1 MMFAMSNPVEYSIE
15 HLADVSKDIPNMVVQ
30 LSFLVMSGIIVL
42 VFAFAKNLKGARIG
56 VMTTLLI
63 EYMFLILGSTVIYRT
78 SGDTYM
84 YKLTPFWS
92 YVAIADGQKE
102 LIEENLLNVALGIPF
117 GFLLSFICTKN
128 ALLKSFLF
136 GAAFSACI
144 ELSQLFFNRGLCE
157 FDDLFHNTLGSVVG
171 CGIGMLMIIGI
182 RKVMGVKF
190 FEPPSSSSQG
200 GRHISHQA
208 SLLPEERGCNR
219 PQCCFSTSPSLLQ
232 GELHILTKPQ

>member
-1 MMFAMSNPVEYSIE
+1 
-15 HLADVSKDIPNMVVQ
+15 
-30 LSFLVMSGIIVL
+30 
-42 VFAFAKNLKGARIG
+42 
-56 VMTTLLI
+56 
-63 EYMFLILGSTVIYRT
+63 
-78 SGDTYM
+78 M

-144 ELSQLFFNRGLCE
+144 ELSQLFFKRGLCE

-171 CGIGMLMIIGI
+171 CGIGL
-182 RKVMGVKF
+182 
-190 FEPPSSSSQG
+190 
-200 GRHISHQA
+200 HISHQA
-208 SLLPEERGCNR
+208 SLLPEEKM
-219 PQCCFSTSPSLLQ
+219 FL
-232 GELHILTKPQ
+232 

>member
-1 MMFAMSNPVEYSIE
+1 MFAMSNPVEYSIE

-42 VFAFAKNLKGARIG
+42 VFAFAENLKGARIG

-63 EYMFLILGSTVIYRT
+63 DYMFLILGSTVIYRT
-78 SGDTYM
+78 PGDTYM
-84 YKLTPFWS
+84 YKLTP

-117 GFLLSFICTKN
+117 GFLLSFICTRN

-144 ELSQLFFNRGLCE
+144 ELSQLFFKRGLCE

-171 CGIGMLMIIGI
+171 CGIGMLMIVGI
-182 RKVMGVKF
+182 K
-190 FEPPSSSSQG
+190 
-200 GRHISHQA
+200 GRD
-208 SLLPEERGCNR
+208 LC
-219 PQCCFSTSPSLLQ
+219 
-232 GELHILTKPQ
+232 

>member
-1 MMFAMSNPVEYSIE
+1 
-15 HLADVSKDIPNMVVQ
+15 
-30 LSFLVMSGIIVL
+30 
-42 VFAFAKNLKGARIG
+42 
-56 VMTTLLI
+56 
-63 EYMFLILGSTVIYRT
+63 
-78 SGDTYM
+78 M

-144 ELSQLFFNRGLCE
+144 EISQLFFKRGLCE

-171 CGIGMLMIIGI
+171 CGIGMLMIGGI
-182 RKVMGVKF
+182 VFVAEWMK
-190 FEPPSSSSQG
+190 
-200 GRHISHQA
+200 
-208 SLLPEERGCNR
+208 
-219 PQCCFSTSPSLLQ
+219 
-232 GELHILTKPQ
+232 

>member
-1 MMFAMSNPVEYSIE
+1 MKISILGNPVTYSLE

-78 SGDTYM
+78 PGDTYM

-144 ELSQLFFNRGLCE
+144 ELSQLFFKRGLCE

-171 CGIGMLMIIGI
+171 CGIGMLMIGGI
-182 RKVMGVKF
+182 VFVVEWMK
-190 FEPPSSSSQG
+190 
-200 GRHISHQA
+200 
-208 SLLPEERGCNR
+208 
-219 PQCCFSTSPSLLQ
+219 
-232 GELHILTKPQ
+232 

>member
-1 MMFAMSNPVEYSIE
+1 MI
-15 HLADVSKDIPNMVVQ
+15 VQ

-136 GAAFSACI
+136 GAAFSVCI
-144 ELSQLFFNRGLCE
+144 ELSQLFFKRGLCE

-171 CGIGMLMIIGI
+171 CGIGMLMIVGI
-182 RKVMGVKF
+182 RKV
-190 FEPPSSSSQG
+190 
-200 GRHISHQA
+200 
-208 SLLPEERGCNR
+208 RG
-219 PQCCFSTSPSLLQ
+219 SK
-232 GELHILTKPQ
+232 ILRTT

>member
-1 MMFAMSNPVEYSIE
+1 MMFAMSNPVEYSVE
-15 HLADVSKDIPNMVVQ
+15 HLADVSKDIPNMIVQ

-144 ELSQLFFNRGLCE
+144 ELSQLFFKRGLCE
-157 FDDLFHNTLGSVVG
+157 FDDLFHNTLGCVVG

-182 RKVMGVKF
+182 RKV
-190 FEPPSSSSQG
+190 
-200 GRHISHQA
+200 
-208 SLLPEERGCNR
+208 RG
-219 PQCCFSTSPSLLQ
+219 SK
-232 GELHILTKPQ
+232 ILRTT

>member
-1 MMFAMSNPVEYSIE
+1 MMFAMRNPVEYSIE

-63 EYMFLILGSTVIYRT
+63 EYMFLILGSTVIYRIP
-78 SGDTYM
+78 GDTYM

-171 CGIGMLMIIGI
+171 CGIGMLMIGGI
-182 RKVMGVKF
+182 VFVAEWMK
-190 FEPPSSSSQG
+190 
-200 GRHISHQA
+200 
-208 SLLPEERGCNR
+208 
-219 PQCCFSTSPSLLQ
+219 
-232 GELHILTKPQ
+232 

>member
-1 MMFAMSNPVEYSIE
+1 MFAMSNPVEYSIE
-15 HLADVSKDIPNMVVQ
+15 HLADVSKDIPHMIVQ

-102 LIEENLLNVALGIPF
+102 LIE
-117 GFLLSFICTKN
+117 
-128 ALLKSFLF
+128 
-136 GAAFSACI
+136 
-144 ELSQLFFNRGLCE
+144 
-157 FDDLFHNTLGSVVG
+157 
-171 CGIGMLMIIGI
+171 
-182 RKVMGVKF
+182 
-190 FEPPSSSSQG
+190 
-200 GRHISHQA
+200 
-208 SLLPEERGCNR
+208 
-219 PQCCFSTSPSLLQ
+219 
-232 GELHILTKPQ
+232 

>member
-117 GFLLSFICTKN
+117 GFLLRFICTKN

-171 CGIGMLMIIGI
+171 CGIGML
-182 RKVMGVKF
+182 
-190 FEPPSSSSQG
+190 
-200 GRHISHQA
+200 H
-208 SLLPEERGCNR
+208 L
-219 PQCCFSTSPSLLQ
+219 SPSLSLARR
-232 GELHILTKPQ
+232 ERM